1 MSLKVCLIGCGGMAT
16 HGHGPAFQKY
26 AAQNSQILLAACCD
40 VDGARA
46 ETFRKQFG
54 FNRAYTDLDEML
66 RVEKPDAV
74 SLIVPVPLTEKMSIK
89 LLEAGIPVILEKPPG
104 MNREQTLRMMD
115 VAARTGTVH
124 QVAFNRRFMPMIQQ
138 FRELRQKCQ
147 PHLWQYDF
155 YRCGRKDADFST
167 TSIHAIDTVRFLAGQ
182 DYETVNFEYL
192 PNPAGEEYVPT
203 ILLDASFRDGQK
215 ARITFVPASGI
226 PAERCIMHG
235 ANELISATLPVLSGA
250 GSLDGSGGIQYIR
263 NNERLFYAK
272 PEEAD
277 ADFVGSG
284 FYGENVHFLEC
295 VQKGIRP
302 VHDIA
307 SGLQAVEIADCIRKR
322 ENTFCQG
329 RA

>member
-1 MSLKVCLIGCGGMAT
+1 MALKVCLIGCGGMAT

-26 AAQNSQILLAACCD
+26 AAQNSQIHLAACCD
-40 VDGARA
+40 VDASKA
-46 ETFRKQFG
+46 ELFRSTFG
-54 FNRAYTDLDEML
+54 FARAYTDIDEML

-74 SLIVPVPLTEKMSIK
+74 SLVVPVPLTEKMSIK

-104 MNREQTLRMMD
+104 MDREQTLRMMD
-115 VAARTGTVH
+115 VAARTGTMH
-124 QVAFNRRFMPMIQQ
+124 QVAFNRRFMPMIRQ

-192 PNPAGEEYVPT
+192 PNPAGEEYVST
-203 ILLDASFRDGQK
+203 ILLDACFRDGQK
-215 ARITFVPASGI
+215 AKITFVPASGI
-226 PAERCIMHG
+226 SAERCIMHG
-235 ANELISATLPVLSGA
+235 ANEVISAALPYHGGA
-250 GSLDGSGGIQYIR
+250 SLDGSGNI
-263 NNERLFYAK
+263 LYAQNHELRFLQGT
-272 PEEAD
+272 PETEE
-277 ADFVGSG
+277 DFVSNG
-284 FYGENVHFLEC
+284 FYGENAHFLEC

-302 VHDIA
+302 VDDIA

-322 ENTFCQG
+322 KNDFNA
-329 RA
+329 R

>member
-16 HGHGPAFQKY
+16 YGHGPAFQKY
-26 AAQNSQILLAACCD
+26 AAQNSEICLSACCD
-40 VDGARA
+40 VDGAKAEAFR
-46 ETFRKQFG
+46 ETFG
-54 FNRAYTDLDEML
+54 FAKAYTDMDEML
-66 RVEKPDAV
+66 RTEKPDAV
-74 SLIVPVPLTEKMSIK
+74 SLVVPVPLTEKMSIK

-115 VAARTGTVH
+115 VAVRTGTIH
-124 QVAFNRRFMPMIQQ
+124 QVAFNRRHMPMIRK
-138 FRELRQKCQ
+138 FRELRQDCQ

-182 DYETVNFEYL
+182 DYETVRFEYL

-215 ARITFVPASGI
+215 ARITFVPASGTS
-226 PAERCIMHG
+226 AERCIMHG
-235 ANELISATLPVLSGA
+235 ANEIISATLPVLSGF
-250 GSLDGSGGIQYIR
+250 GSVDGNGGILYTH
-263 NNERLFYAK
+263 NNELRYHEKAFET
-272 PEEAD
+272 EE
-277 ADFVGSG
+277 DFVTSG

-302 VHDIA
+302 ADDIA

-322 ENTFCQG
+322 ENVFSWSE
-329 RA
+329 